1 MAKGE
6 HPKSPLTAWERWELA
21 SFDGAASDTTVKAA
35 PGVASAVPPAPTLSP
50 LVSEE
55 ELGRIREQARLEG
68 HAAGFAT
75 GKTAGLAAGEK
86 AGQAAAEA
94 EGRKEVLRLT
104 QVLETLEQRIE
115 ELNQTVA
122 DELLALAIEV
132 ARQVVR
138 HEVAA
143 KPELL
148 LGVVREAL
156 EQLPLLHAVIHL
168 NPEDAALIRL
178 RAGDQLSH
186 AGHRINEDTKLKRG
200 DVLIEAGGS
209 HLDATLATRW
219 RRVVE
224 ALGQNAPWVDTGEK

>member
-21 SFDGAASDTTVKAA
+21 SFDGASETAVKPA
-35 PGVASAVPPAPTLSP
+35 PGVATAVPPAPTLSP

-68 HAAGFAT
+68 HEAGFAT
-75 GKTAGLAAGEK
+75 GKAAGLAAGEK
-86 AGQAAAEA
+86 AGQATAEA
-94 EGRKEVLRLT
+94 EGRKEALRLT
-104 QVLETLEQRIE
+104 QVLETLEQRME